1 MIFLSTL
8 RMIVELSF
16 YFFFAELF
24 VVAKGN
30 PSQFLPMI
38 ALCVCYGILVYL
50 LKNNFKKIYLALP
63 FVVLLFPG
71 SHLIALL
78 PPIFYILYLIIKENV
93 GLSWDRQSDLFSVSY
108 KVFLGAG
115 LCLCLI
121 GSGPIFIRYSLPMAF
136 VSVVSSVLLMR
147 MLRHDSSTF
156 LNPQYQIKN
165 CIFLVIV
172 LFFAWLS
179 SRDFVFNL
187 LGNSIK
193 FLYFQCLYP
202 ILMLLLSLVVFL
214 IKLIASLLAWARVE
228 EFSFEEVWMSQ
239 LEDEATKELLDSA
252 VAVYDGSF
260 AKMLVILFTIAAIV
274 LAFFFFRWLA
284 LNRGEESIIDHGLD
298 MIRSNNPEKT
308 KKERSSST
316 VLQIRRQYRIFLKLY
331 RDRGG
336 SLVLSDTSEDILKRG
351 SSFFTQTEL
360 MHEMREIYLN
370 ARYRNTAS
378 KADLKRMKQINKE
391 MATSK

>member
-8 RMIVELSF
+8 RMIVDLSF

-24 VVAKGN
+24 VAAKEK
-30 PSQFLPMI
+30 PSQLIPMI
-38 ALCVCYGILVYL
+38 VLCICYGILVYL

-63 FVVLLFPG
+63 FIVLLIPG

-78 PPIFYILYLIIKENV
+78 PPIFYILFLIIKENV

-121 GSGPIFIRYSLPMAF
+121 GSGALFIRYSLPMAF

-156 LNPQYQIKN
+156 LDPQYQLKN

-187 LGNSIK
+187 LENSIK

-202 ILMLLLSLVVFL
+202 LLLLLLSLVVFL
-214 IKLIASLLAWARVE
+214 IRLISSLLAMAKVE
-228 EFSFEEVWMSQ
+228 EFSFEEVWMTQ
-239 LEDEATKELLDSA
+239 LEDETTKELLDS
-252 VAVYDGSF
+252 VAGTYDGSF
-260 AKMLVILFTIAAIV
+260 AKILAILFTIAAIV

-284 LNRGEESIIDHGLD
+284 LNRGEESLIDQGLD

-308 KKERSSST
+308 KKERATST

-351 SSFFTQTEL
+351 SAFFSQTEL
-360 MHEMREIYLN
+360 MQEMREIYLN

-391 MATSK
+391 MATSR

>member
-1 MIFLSTL
+1 MIFISTL
-8 RMIVELSF
+8 RMMVDLSF
-16 YFFFAELF
+16 YFYFAELF
-24 VVAKGN
+24 VAAKGKT
-30 PSQFLPMI
+30 SQLIPMI
-38 ALCVCYGILVYL
+38 VLCVCYGILVYL
-50 LKNNFKKIYLALP
+50 LKNNFKIIYLSLP
-63 FVVLLFPG
+63 FLVLLLPG

-93 GLSWDRQSDLFSVSY
+93 GLSWDRQSELFSMSC

-121 GSGPIFIRYSLPMAF
+121 GSGTIFIRYSLPMAF

-147 MLRHDSSTF
+147 MIRHDPATY
-156 LNPQYQIKN
+156 LNPQYQLKN
-165 CIFLVIV
+165 CILLVIV

-179 SRDFVFNL
+179 SRDFVFNF

-202 ILMLLLSLVVFL
+202 ILLLLLSAVVFL
-214 IKLIASLLAWARVE
+214 IRLLSSLLAWTKLD
-228 EFSFEEVWMSQ
+228 EFSFEEVWMTQ
-239 LEDEATKELLDSA
+239 LEDETTKELLDS
-252 VAVYDGSF
+252 VAEVYDGSF
-260 AKMLVILFTIAAIV
+260 VKIITILFTIVVIV
-274 LAFFFFRWLA
+274 LIFFFFRWLA
-284 LNRGEESIIDHGLD
+284 LNRGEESIMDRGLD
-298 MIRSNNPEKT
+298 IIRSNHPEKT
-308 KKERSSST
+308 KKERASST

-351 SSFFTQTEL
+351 SAYFSQTEL
-360 MHEMREIYLN
+360 LQEMRDIYLN

-378 KADLKRMKQINKE
+378 KTDLKRMKQINKE
-391 MATSK
+391 MASR

>member
-1 MIFLSTL
+1 MIFISTL
-8 RMIVELSF
+8 RMMVDLSF
-16 YFFFAELF
+16 YFYFAELF
-24 VVAKGN
+24 VAAKGKT
-30 PSQFLPMI
+30 SQLIPMI
-38 ALCVCYGILVYL
+38 VLCVCYGILVYL

-63 FVVLLFPG
+63 FLVLLLPG

-78 PPIFYILYLIIKENV
+78 PPLFYILYLIIKENV
-93 GLSWDRQSDLFSVSY
+93 GLSWDRQSELFSMSC

-121 GSGPIFIRYSLPMAF
+121 GSGPIFIRYSLPMAS

-147 MLRHDSSTF
+147 MLRHDPATY
-156 LNPQYQIKN
+156 LNPQYQLKN
-165 CIFLVIV
+165 CILLVIV

-179 SRDFVFNL
+179 SRDFVFSF

-202 ILMLLLSLVVFL
+202 ILLLLLSAVVFL
-214 IKLIASLLAWARVE
+214 IRLVSSLLAWTKLD
-228 EFSFEEVWMSQ
+228 EFSFEEVWMTQ
-239 LEDEATKELLDSA
+239 LEDETTKELLDS
-252 VAVYDGSF
+252 VAEVYDGSF
-260 AKMLVILFTIAAIV
+260 VKIITILFTIAVIV
-274 LAFFFFRWLA
+274 LIFFFFRWLA
-284 LNRGEESIIDHGLD
+284 LNRGEESIMDRGLD
-298 MIRSNNPEKT
+298 IIRSNHPEKT
-308 KKERSSST
+308 KKERASST

-351 SSFFTQTEL
+351 SAYFSQTEL
-360 MHEMREIYLN
+360 LQEMRDIYLN

-378 KADLKRMKQINKE
+378 KTDLKRMKQINKE
-391 MATSK
+391 MASR

>member
-1 MIFLSTL
+1 MIFISTL
-8 RMIVELSF
+8 RMIVDLSF
-16 YFFFAELF
+16 YFYFAELF
-24 VVAKGN
+24 VAAKGK
-30 PSQFLPMI
+30 PSQFIPMI
-38 ALCVCYGILVYL
+38 VLCMCYGILVYL

-63 FVVLLFPG
+63 FLVLLLPG

-93 GLSWDRQSDLFSVSY
+93 GLSWDRQSDLFSISC

-136 VSVVSSVLLMR
+136 VSVISSVLLMR
-147 MLRHDSSTF
+147 MLRHDPATY
-156 LNPQYQIKN
+156 LNPQYQLKN

-179 SRDFVFNL
+179 SRDFVFHL

-193 FLYFQCLYP
+193 FMYFQCLYP
-202 ILMLLLSLVVFL
+202 ILLLLLSVVVFL
-214 IKLIASLLAWARVE
+214 IRLASSLLAWTKLD
-228 EFSFEEVWMSQ
+228 EFSFEEVWMTH
-239 LEDEATKELLDSA
+239 LEDETTKELLDS
-252 VAVYDGSF
+252 VASTYDGSF
-260 AKMLVILFTIAAIV
+260 AKVMVILFTIAVIV
-274 LAFFFFRWLA
+274 LIFFFFRWLA

-298 MIRSNNPEKT
+298 MIRSNHPEKI
-308 KKERSSST
+308 KKERASST

-351 SSFFTQTEL
+351 SAYFPKTEL
-360 MHEMREIYLN
+360 LHEMREIYLN

-378 KADLKRMKQINKE
+378 KSDLKRMKQINKE
-391 MATSK
+391 MASR